1 MSLPKNNISKPPTT
15 NTLLGAAFLMATS
28 AVGPGFLTQTTVFTQ
43 QLLANFGFVILLSI
57 LLDLGAQ
64 LNIWRIIA
72 ITEKRAQDI
81 ANDLLFGLGYLLSA
95 LILAGGLAFNI
106 GNVAGAGLGVEVM
119 SGIDVKIGAV
129 ASALIGITLFLLP
142 EAGKAMDNFAK
153 YLGILMLVLIAYVVL
168 SAHPPVTEALLRTA
182 LPQQF
187 DPIATITLVGG
198 TVGGYITFA
207 GGHRLLEAGVKGV
220 SALPQVNRSAA
231 TGILVTSFIR
241 YFLFLATFGVVAAGL
256 ILDKDNPPASVFQ
269 LAVGPIGYLL
279 FGVLMWSAAI
289 TSVIGSAYT
298 SVSFLRT
305 FHPFLEKN
313 HRYLT
318 VAFIAVSTLVFL
330 AIGKPVQIL
339 VFVGTLNGFILPIAL
354 AVMLIAARNKR
365 LIGTY
370 RHPLWLQIAG
380 WLVVVIMSGMA
391 LKAIIQ

>member
-1 MSLPKNNISKPPTT
+1 MKKPLTT

-72 ITEKRAQDI
+72 VTEKRAQDI
-81 ANDLLFGLGYLLSA
+81 ANDLFWGLGYVLSA
-95 LILAGGLAFNI
+95 LIVIGGLAFNI
-106 GNVAGAGLGVEVM
+106 GNVAGAGLGIEVV
-119 SGIDVKIGAV
+119 SGLNVKIGAT
-129 ASALIGITLFLLP
+129 ASALLGITIFLLP

-153 YLGILMLVLIAYVVL
+153 YLGTLMLLLITYVVF
-168 SAHPPVTEALLRTA
+168 SAHPPVGEALSRTI
-182 LPQQF
+182 LPQKF
-187 DPIATITLVGG
+187 DAIATITLVGG

-220 SALPQVNRSAA
+220 NALPQVTRSAT

-241 YFLFLATFGVVAAGL
+241 YFLFLATLGVVAAGL
-256 ILDKDNPPASVFQ
+256 TLNKENPPASVFQ
-269 LAVGPIGYLL
+269 LAAGQVGYRL
-279 FGVLMWSAAI
+279 FGILMWSAAI

-305 FHPFLEKN
+305 FHPVLEKN

-318 VAFIAVSTLVFL
+318 VGFITISTLIFL
-330 AIGKPVQIL
+330 SVGKPVQIL

-354 AVMLIAARNKR
+354 GVMLLAVRNKR
-365 LIGTY
+365 LVGNY
-370 RHPLWLQIAG
+370 RHPIWLQIAG
-380 WLVVVIMSGMA
+380 WLVVLIMSGMA
-391 LKAIIQ
+391 FQTLVK